1 MVFAPLRLLRRS
13 AADIVRED
21 RDWEMAAFD
30 VAPSP
35 RAVVDLVGRRYLSAN
50 KNLFLFKNKN
60 M

>member
-1 MVFAPLRLLRRS
+1 M
-13 AADIVRED
+13 REI
-21 RDWEMAAFD
+21 EKIHSFMFETKNFD

>member
-1 MVFAPLRLLRRS
+1 MSLNNAEYFAR
-13 AADIVRED
+13 IGTVIFETKN
-21 RDWEMAAFD
+21 FD